1 MFRSVLAATAIVLL
15 SASLAFAEVESPAE
29 SVQIG
34 PQIGEPAPVFSAL
47 TSAGEPVDFAAISGE
62 NGATIVFSRSLDW
75 CPYCKKQA
83 LELRGVSDALAA
95 AGWPLSLITYDSP
108 EMLCEFG
115 DANDLPYLLLSDPGS
130 AMIDAFGLRNHD
142 MPSGSRFDGV
152 PHPAIV
158 FVSADGTLAALQR
171 EDGYKERPPIEGILE
186 EVNRLN
192 ALD

>member
-1 MFRSVLAATAIVLL
+1 MFRSVLTATAIVLL

-47 TSAGEPVDFAAISGE
+47 TSAGELVDFAAISGE

-108 EMLCEFG
+108 EMLFEFG